1 MWGDRREPRVVT
13 RYRYSEWDGS
23 QEIPPLD
30 PDEVL
35 ESLTDDLMNFGD
47 LQHALRNL
55 LQRGMRDPMG
65 QRMQGLRDLLQQLR
79 QQRRQTLDK
88 YNLSSVF
95 DDIKDKLNDIVQM
108 EKETIDR
115 RLKESLDQQDGA
127 PEGQDGQQGGPQ
139 SPTQNA
145 LDQALRDAIEAAQR
159 AMERGEQGDD
169 GQQQGGQQQGGQQQG
184 GQQGQQQRGQQSG
197 RPQGQQGQQQAGM
210 RGQQQGGQQQGGES
224 GQQSGQDGAS
234 DDAQQNEF
242 AKMLQQ
248 IADRKRNFLENLPT
262 DLGGAVKELQ
272 NYEFMDPEARDKF
285 GELMEMLKKAMMET
299 FFKDLQQQIANM
311 TPEQMERMKE
321 MVRALN
327 DMIREKM
334 AGGEPDFDQFM
345 QQYGDLFGDNPPQS
359 LEELL
364 QQMQQQISQMQN
376 LLDSLPS
383 EMRQQLQ
390 DLLMDKIGDPQLQ
403 QELGELAQNLEMLMP
418 NRDLRNQYPF
428 RGDEELDLNEAM
440 RLMDKMQGMDE
451 LERQLERT
459 QYGGDIDDIN
469 EERLRELLGDEAA
482 ETLKQLKEFLEIL
495 ENAGYI
501 RKKGNSWELTPRGT
515 RKIGQKALGEIYA
528 QLKKDSFGKH
538 ATRERGQGGERAD
551 ETKKYEFGDPFHLH
565 LEKTIFNSYYREGGP
580 SLPVKLS
587 QDDFEVYRS
596 ELLTQ
601 TTTVMML
608 DLSWS
613 MALRGSFQAAK
624 KVALALNNLITS
636 QFTRDKLYIIGFSAY
651 ARELKAEQ
659 LPYVRWD
666 ESVLGT
672 NMHHALM
679 LAQNLLAKH
688 KAGTRQIIMI
698 SDGEPTAHL
707 ERGRSYFAYPPS
719 PITIRET
726 LKEVKRC
733 TQKGIVIN
741 TFMLDRNYYLKE
753 FVNQVAKINKGRVF
767 YTTPDKLGQ
776 YILVDYVA
784 SKRKNLSGQ

>member
-1 MWGDRREPRVVT
+1 ML
-13 RYRYSEWDGS
+13 RYRYSEWDGT
-23 QEIPPLD
+23 QEIPELA
-30 PDEVL
+30 PDDIL
-35 ESLTDDLMNFGD
+35 ENLTDDLMNFGD
-47 LQHALRNL
+47 LQHALRNM
-55 LQRGMRDPMG
+55 LQRGMRNPG
-65 QRMQGLRDLLQQLR
+65 QQRTQGLRDLLQQLR

-95 DDIKDKLNDIVQM
+95 DDLKKKLNEIVQR
-108 EKETIDR
+108 ERDTIDR
-115 RLKESLDQQDGA
+115 RMQDANEGGEQQNGQ
-127 PEGQDGQQGGPQ
+127 PQEQGPQDGQTKSGGDQGQGQ
-139 SPTQNA
+139 
-145 LDQALRDAIEAAQR
+145 QAGED
-159 AMERGEQGDD
+159 GEQGE
-169 GQQQGGQQQGGQQQG
+169 GQESQEGGQSSMQQSGTH
-184 GQQGQQQRGQQSG
+184 GQQGSGQRTRGQQSG
-197 RPQGQQGQQQAGM
+197 ERSGQQSSQQSGQQSSQ
-210 RGQQQGGQQQGGES
+210 RGQQGGEQG
-224 GQQSGQDGAS
+224 GQEGQAAGVNDEFKQMLRNIAGRKQS
-234 DDAQQNEF
+234 
-242 AKMLQQ
+242 
-248 IADRKRNFLENLPT
+248 FLENLPS

-272 NYEFMDPEARDKF
+272 NYEFMDPEAQAQF
-285 GELMEMLKKAMMET
+285 QELMESLKKAMMET
-299 FFKDLQQQIANM
+299 FFKDIYKQIQNM
-311 TPEQMERMKE
+311 SPEDMARMKQ
-321 MVRALN
+321 MVRDLN
-327 DMIREKM
+327 KMLQDKM
-334 AGGEPDFDQFM
+334 AGGQPDFEQFM

-359 LEELL
+359 LEDLIS
-364 QQMQQQISQMQN
+364 QMQGQISQMQN
-376 LLDSLPS
+376 LLDSMPG
-383 EMRQQLQ
+383 EMRRQLQ
-390 DLLMDKIGDPQLQ
+390 DLLSDKIGDPELQ
-403 QELGELAQNLEMLMP
+403 SELSELGANLEYMFPM
-418 NRDLRNQYPF
+418 RDMRNQYAF

-440 RLMDKMQGMDE
+440 QLMDRMQGMDD

-459 QYGGDIDDIN
+459 QYGGDIDEID

-482 ETLKQLKEFLEIL
+482 ETLKQLKQFLEIL

-501 RKKGNSWELTPRGT
+501 RKKGNTWELTPRGT

-538 ATRERGQGGERAD
+538 ATRERGTGGERSD
-551 ETKKYEFGDPFHLH
+551 DTKKYEFGDPFHLN
-565 LEKTIFNSYYREGGP
+565 LEKTIFNSFYRETP
-580 SLPVKLS
+580 KTPVRLHP
-587 QDDFEVYRS
+587 DDFEVFRS

-601 TTTVMML
+601 TATVMML

-624 KVALALNNLITS
+624 KVALALNNLIRS
-636 QFTRDKLYIIGFSAY
+636 QFSRDSLYIVGFSAY
-651 ARELKAEQ
+651 ARELNAEQ

-679 LAQNLLAKH
+679 LAQSLLAKH
-688 KAGTRQIIMI
+688 KAGTKQIIMI

-784 SKRKNLSGQ
+784 AKRKAINGH